1 MSSATKRLIK
11 ELGQIHRDGSLD
23 PLVTLSPVSDEDLFT
38 WKAMLNGPPDTPYE
52 GIVAALSTVACS
64 YACHSPGCMY
74 LTLLS
79 SPQIL
84 ARIGGVFELLIS
96 IPDSYPIQ
104 PPSLKFLTTVCHP
117 NVKFDSGEIC
127 LDILKD
133 QWSPAWT
140 IKSTCLA
147 ISLLLSNPE
156 PSSPLNCDVANLLRC
171 GDRIGYD
178 SLVRYYTQ
186 KYATPHP
193 SFTC

>member
-11 ELGQIHRDGSLD
+11 ELGQIHHDGSLD

-38 WKAMLNGPPDTPYE
+38 WKALLNGPPDTPYE
-52 GIVAALSTVACS
+52 
-64 YACHSPGCMY
+64 
-74 LTLLS
+74 
-79 SPQIL
+79 
-84 ARIGGVFELLIS
+84 GGVFELLIS

-178 SLVRYYTQ
+178 SL
-186 KYATPHP
+186 
-193 SFTC
+193 